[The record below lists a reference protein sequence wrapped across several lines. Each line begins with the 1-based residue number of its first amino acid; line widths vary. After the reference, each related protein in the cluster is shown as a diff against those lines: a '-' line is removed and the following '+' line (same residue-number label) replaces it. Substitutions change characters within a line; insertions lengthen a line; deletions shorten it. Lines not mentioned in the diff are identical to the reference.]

1 MTYLNGTLEDSFF
14 LGKAHFVVICCIY
27 YIGWIDQNLFLFTAC
42 KHIEEKIK
50 YGLYKQI
57 SLSDTG

>member
-1 MTYLNGTLEDSFF
+1 MAYLVGTLEDRFS
-14 LGKAHFVVICCIY
+14 LGKAHFVVIYCIY
-27 YIGWIDQNLFLFTAC
+27 YIGWIDQKLFLSTAC
-42 KHIEEKIK
+42 KHVEEQIQ